1 MTASSTPGRVIHP
14 RIFYNEIV
22 QPSYQAFIATPT
34 LEWICKAAV
43 SNADTMA
50 ERMFYFWQFI
60 IKKDPSSDEDAIEAA
75 RSAILGFTHVRQYR
89 EHLTTICPDFQLVW
103 DIHDAHKHYEL
114 GRPNRALTHAD
125 QTGTV
130 PMVWNRMRFPWSRAT
145 TPSWTDTEVIF
156 VTRDDG
162 QVAPVLNVLS
172 NVMAMWDDE
181 LARVSL

>member
-1 MTASSTPGRVIHP
+1 MTTASTPGRVIHP
-14 RIFYNEIV
+14 RVFYNEIV
-22 QPSYQAFIATPT
+22 QPSYKAFVESPT
-34 LEWICKAAV
+34 VEWICKAAV

-50 ERMFYFWQFI
+50 ERMFYFWEFI

-75 RSAILGFTHVRQYR
+75 RGAILGFTRVKQYR
-89 EHLTTICPDFQLVW
+89 EHLVKVCSDFQLVW

-114 GRPNRALTHAD
+114 GRPNRAVTHAD

-130 PMVWNRMRFPWSRAT
+130 PMVWNRMNLPWNRAT
-145 TPSWTDTEVIF
+145 FRWNDTEVIF

-162 QVAPVLNVLS
+162 QIAPVLGVLS
-172 NVMAMWDDE
+172 NVMAMWDGE